1 MRLKRS
7 PAGESSRRD
16 ILKYGLYGSATASLP
31 CALWLSG
38 CRPRRHKERPWVL
51 LISVDTL
58 RADHLSCYGYHR
70 NTSPAI
76 DRFAG
81 DALLFKNC
89 LSHAPITGSSC
100 ASMLSGLLPHEIKV
114 VGNNS
119 PPGKAKMLAEILKS
133 VGYKTMAVV
142 SNYVLRK
149 GIGWEQGFKI
159 YDASFG
165 GRELVRR
172 TPERIAEHTTDRAIE
187 LLRKYHDEQAFMWI
201 HYQDPHGPYTPPE
214 VFAEMFRDHGKT
226 AVNLKLNETASG
238 WGGIPRYQKLGENID
253 LHYYISQYDGEIRY
267 FDDHFNRL
275 LDTLKEL
282 GRFESSLII
291 FTSDHG
297 EGMGGHDYYFAH
309 GENLYNS
316 LIHVPLIIKLGRELT
331 GARTDFVQ
339 HIDIVPTLLN
349 ILDIETDFRF
359 RGDDLRRESS
369 TNREIFAEMISST
382 NNYETK
388 SSIVTGGFKLIHT
401 PVYKQYEL
409 FNLIDDPRE
418 ERNLIEAPNHRQRG
432 RDLKERL
439 SKIPKGELLELRKGS
454 RRRRLTNEEKEK
466 LKSLGYVR

>member
-1 MRLKRS
+1 MKHKRRS
-7 PAGESSRRD
+7 VRGLSRRE
-16 ILKYGLYGSATASLP
+16 ILKCGLYGSLAASLSP
-31 CALWLSG
+31 SLWLSG
-38 CRPRRHKERPWVL
+38 CRTRRHKKRPWVF

-58 RADHLSCYGYHR
+58 RADHLGCYGYHR

-76 DRFAG
+76 DRFAE

-119 PPGKAKMLAEILKS
+119 PPRKAKMLAEILKS
-133 VGYKTMAVV
+133 AGYKTLGVV

-159 YDASFG
+159 YDTSFG
-165 GRELVRR
+165 DRELVRR
-172 TPERIAEHTTDRAIE
+172 TPERIAEDTTDRAVE
-187 LLRKYHDEQAFMWI
+187 LLKKFHTEQLFMWI
-201 HYQDPHGPYTPPE
+201 HYQDPHGPYIPPKT
-214 VFAEMFRDHGKT
+214 FAEMFRDHGKR
-226 AVNLKLNETASG
+226 AANLKLNETVSG
-238 WGGIPRYQKLGENID
+238 WGGIPSYQKLGENTD

-275 LDTLKEL
+275 LDALKEL
-282 GRFESSLII
+282 GRFERSLII

-297 EGMGGHDYYFAH
+297 EGMGEHDYYFAH

-316 LIHVPLIIKLGRELT
+316 LIHVPLIVKFGREMT
-331 GARTDFVQ
+331 GIRTDFVQ
-339 HIDIVPTLLN
+339 HVDIVPT
-349 ILDIETDFRF
+349 ILKILGIETKFRF
-359 RGDDLRRESS
+359 RGNDLRRICSPD
-369 TNREIFAEMISST
+369 RDIFAEMISST
-382 NNYETK
+382 NEYETK
-388 SSIVTGGFKLIHT
+388 SSIVSGGFKLIHT

-409 FNLIDDPRE
+409 FNLIEDPYE
-418 ERNLIEAPNHRQRG
+418 ERNLIDDPNYRQRG
-432 RDLKERL
+432 QDLTARL
-439 SKIPKGELLELRKGS
+439 SKTPKGDLLELRKGS